1 MAVKKIDL
9 GKYSLDE
16 LKDLK
21 KDVEKAI
28 ADFQK
33 RKRSEA
39 MKEMQAVA
47 KKHGVS
53 MDEVFG
59 GAAKVRKS
67 KSPAK
72 YRNPENPAQEWSGR
86 GRQPGWFKDAV
97 KAGKT
102 PESMEI

>member
-9 GKYSLDE
+9 EKYSLDE
-16 LKDLK
+16 LKNLK
-21 KDVEKAI
+21 KEVEKAI
-28 ADFQK
+28 SDFQK

-53 MDEVFG
+53 IDEVLG
-59 GAAKVRKS
+59 GASKTRQS

-72 YRNPENPAQEWSGR
+72 YRNPANPAQEWSGR
-86 GRQPGWFKDAV
+86 GRQPGWFKDAL
-97 KAGKT
+97 KAGKS